1 MDTTT
6 RFRPEAWTRWLMRLW
21 RHHWQSERAAHL
33 AVPDALAAQLASRVG
48 ASEQRHSGQICL
60 CIEGALP
67 TSYAWRAGRSAPLD
81 TVVRQRAMAW
91 FGRLR
96 VWDTEHN
103 NGVLIYL
110 LLAERRIEIIA
121 DRALDRR
128 VSIIEWHSLLG
139 DMRAEFAA
147 GRFEQGLTAA
157 VAAVSGLLRQ
167 HFPLAPGE
175 SNPNELSDA
184 PVRLG

>member
-1 MDTTT
+1 MPGSIGPQTS
-6 RFRPEAWTRWLMRLW
+6 RLW
-21 RHHWQSERAAHL
+21 RFVHHGFYSRRHVRRVLDDAVMKRLQALVSE
-33 AVPDALAAQLASRVG
+33 
-48 ASEQRHSGQICL
+48 SETRHSGEIR
-60 CIEGALP
+60 IVVEAGLP
-67 TSYAWRAGRSAPLD
+67 NSYLWKRLSARDRAITL
-81 TVVRQRAMAW
+81 
-91 FGRLR
+91 FGKLR

-128 VSIIEWHSLLG
+128 VSIIEWHNLLG
-139 DMRAEFAA
+139 DMRAEFVA

-157 VAAVSGLLRQ
+157 VAAVGGLLRQ

-175 SNPNELSDA
+175 SNPNELPDA

>member
-1 MDTTT
+1 MPGSIGHQTSRPW
-6 RFRPEAWTRWLMRLW
+6 RFVHHGFYSRRHVRRVLDDAVMKRL
-21 RHHWQSERAAHL
+21 QALVSE
-33 AVPDALAAQLASRVG
+33 
-48 ASEQRHSGQICL
+48 SETRHSGEIR
-60 CIEGALP
+60 IVVEAGLP
-67 TSYAWRAGRSAPLD
+67 NSYLWKRLSARDRAITL
-81 TVVRQRAMAW
+81 
-91 FGRLR
+91 FGKLR

>member
-1 MDTTT
+1 MPGSIGPQTS
-6 RFRPEAWTRWLMRLW
+6 RLW
-21 RHHWQSERAAHL
+21 RFIHHGFYSRRHVRRVLDDAVMKRLQALVSE
-33 AVPDALAAQLASRVG
+33 
-48 ASEQRHSGQICL
+48 SETRHSGEIR
-60 CIEGALP
+60 IVVEAGLP
-67 TSYAWRAGRSAPLD
+67 NSYLWKRLSARDRAITL
-81 TVVRQRAMAW
+81 
-91 FGRLR
+91 FGKLR

-175 SNPNELSDA
+175 SNPNELPDA